1 MAFFGE
7 MTQVESGDGTMVDCY
22 FAEATGAAM
31 GGVVVI
37 MEAFG
42 LNDHIKQVCDGY
54 ADRGYDAIAPALYDR
69 IERNF
74 DSGYSQDGFAGA
86 IKNMQETGFDTPIL
100 DAQAS
105 IDFLRN
111 RASGNIGIVGYCYG
125 GAITWLAAARCEGLA
140 AASAYYGTAIL
151 QFPDAEPKCP
161 TILHFGRTDSS
172 TPEDRVA
179 EIAKAHPDVPIHWY
193 DAGHGFNNA
202 ARPDAY
208 HAESAELALGRTIAL
223 FEKNLA

>member
-1 MAFFGE
+1 MALFGE

-42 LNDHIKQVCDGY
+42 VNDHIKQVCDGY
-54 ADRGYDAIAPALYDR
+54 ADQGYDAIAPALYDR

-74 DSGYSQDGFAGA
+74 DSGYSPDGFGSA

-100 DAQAS
+100 DAQAC
-105 IDFLRN
+105 IDFLRD
-111 RASGNIGIVGYCYG
+111 RASGQIGIVGYCYG
-125 GAITWLAAARCEGLA
+125 GAITWLAAARCEGLGA
-140 AASAYYGTAIL
+140 AAAYYGTGIL
-151 QFPDAEPKCP
+151 QFPDAQPRCP
-161 TILHFGRTDSS
+161 TILHFGRTDTS
-172 TPEDRVA
+172 TPEDKVA

-193 DAGHGFNNA
+193 EAGHGFNND

-223 FEKNLA
+223 FEENLG